1 MFETLFV
8 RFDVQ
13 NRLIPTKLTKLIVG
27 GIFSDVGGATT
38 IWLEWLL
45 KK

>member
-1 MFETLFV
+1 VFEALFV
-8 RFDVQ
+8 MFDVH
-13 NRLIPTKLTKLIVG
+13 NRLIPTKLIVG
-27 GIFSDVGGATT
+27 IFTDVGGTTT